1 MCYYN
6 LFNTTP
12 PRSMKNFPIV
22 VSNINDVKNY
32 IFQYFVTDD
41 KIFIVVKCDVIYVP
55 LSDKNK

>member
-1 MCYYN
+1 
-6 LFNTTP
+6 
-12 PRSMKNFPIV
+12 MKNFPIV